1 MGMTIEDCIHKL
13 DFFIGAYQKLIDE
26 NVANGEVVGTGVR
39 GTWTASTPLNKA
51 YLNMIEALQIAKD
64 TLRKHQMMQAD
75 YENRLKADLIVI
87 LDEIKEQLREMHEDF
102 FETEHFDE
110 AYGVSDSMDI
120 IQEKIEN
127 VKEGYNT
134 HWILVKDRLPEDG
147 TWNVFTDGKTIS
159 VERYKMDAM
168 DHFYPSGRWFE
179 LEDAV
184 AWMPLPKPYKAESEE
199 T

>member
-1 MGMTIEDCIHKL
+1 MGR
-13 DFFIGAYQKLIDE
+13 LIDSDE
-26 NVANGEVVGTGVR
+26 VSKYVIIGNGDLRRVPTV
-39 GTWTASTPLNKA
+39 
-51 YLNMIEALQIAKD
+51 EAIPK
-64 TLRKHQMMQAD
+64 AD
-75 YENRLKADLIVI
+75 YETRLKADMVAVLVDI
-87 LDEIKEQLREMHEDF
+87 QLE
-102 FETEHFDE
+102 FEELQGKYSPNYDE
-110 AYGVSDSMDI
+110 ASQHLCEI
-120 IQEKIEN
+120 IKEKIEN

-147 TWNVFTDGKTIS
+147 TWNVFTDGKAIS

-184 AWMPLPKPYKAESEE
+184 AWMPLPPHYSEKGGKNGE